1 MLNEIHQKTPIRI
14 VATIPCF
21 NNERSIAHFVKTTK
35 EYADDVIVIDDGSE
49 DKTSEMASAAGA
61 KVIKHDFNQG
71 YGAAIKSC
79 FKAFQNSDADIL
91 VTIDGDGQ
99 NSPQE
104 IPLLVRPIFDKEADI
119 VVGSRFLNDDPNMPR
134 YRKLGINLITFLWN
148 FGSQIHVTDSQ
159 SGFRAYSRRAVQG
172 LELTENGMSL
182 SIEILEK
189 IRKKRPVIK
198 EVSITCSYKNNN
210 DTFNS
215 KAFFHGFGV
224 ACSVLR
230 IRLKYIFYH

>member
-1 MLNEIHQKTPIRI
+1 
-14 VATIPCF
+14 
-21 NNERSIAHFVKTTK
+21 
-35 EYADDVIVIDDGSE
+35 
-49 DKTSEMASAAGA
+49 
-61 KVIKHDFNQG
+61 
-71 YGAAIKSC
+71 
-79 FKAFQNSDADIL
+79 
-91 VTIDGDGQ
+91 
-99 NSPQE
+99 
-104 IPLLVRPIFDKEADI
+104 
-119 VVGSRFLNDDPNMPR
+119 MPR